1 MRMSARLSATTKLL
15 IAIPARL
22 KSTRLAKKPLLL
34 LAGKPIVAHVLERAI
49 AFAQSAALQ
58 AVGKIFHANLDASI
72 VLATDSEEIAD
83 IARAMSVMV
92 CMTRADHATG
102 SDRLAECAAQLALDP
117 QTIVLN
123 LQGDEPL
130 MPESCL
136 ASVVRLLLANSN
148 AAMAT
153 LATPIQSVQ
162 ELFDINVVK
171 LVTRADQRALYFSR
185 APIPYARDQFGA
197 LIDAPEK
204 AQASILE
211 QFPYH
216 RHLGLYAYRAGA
228 LLQIAAAPQSAL
240 EQAES
245 LEQLRALDLGLE
257 IVVGI
262 APEVIPPGIDT
273 IDDLQRVERYM
284 SAVSPDRPDLS
295 SLSQKTE
302 ASPADLA
309 AHAYDNPQKKRAA
322 WATQK
327 VLFVCM
333 GNICR
338 SPLAHAYA
346 LKQAGALGFTGLEF
360 ASRATIA
367 STSKQPADLRTQAI
381 ARAAGLNLSQ
391 HRAQQIKTSDFYDY
405 DLIIAHDDRNIADLK
420 NVCPDGLMDKVK
432 LLMSF
437 AEDALRADVPDPYM
451 GDHEDFILSWRLIK
465 QGVDALLEQLRA

>member
-1 MRMSARLSATTKLL
+1 MSSAKTKLV
-15 IAIPARL
+15 IAVPARL
-22 KSTRLAKKPLLL
+22 KSTRLASKPLLM
-34 LAGKPIVAHVLERAI
+34 LAGKPIVAHVLERAQT
-49 AFAQSAALQ
+49 FAQSVGREL
-58 AVGKIFHANLDASI
+58 AVSI
-72 VLATDSEEIAD
+72 VLATDSEEIAQ
-83 IARAMSVMV
+83 IARAMNVMV
-92 CMTRADHATG
+92 CMTRVDHATG
-102 SDRLAECAAQLALDP
+102 TDRLAECAAQLGLDP
-117 QTIVLN
+117 HTIVLN

-136 ASVVRLLLANSN
+136 ASVVALLQANPN
-148 AAMAT
+148 AAIAT
-153 LATPIQSVQ
+153 LSTPIQSLQ
-162 ELFDINVVK
+162 ELFDTNVVK

-197 LIDAPEK
+197 LTDAPAK

-240 EQAES
+240 EKAES

-257 IVVGI
+257 IVVGV

-273 IDDLQRVERYM
+273 IEDLQRVEGFLSQQKIKESRDERHGRNESQVAR
-284 SAVSPDRPDLS
+284 SAVDKHD
-295 SLSQKTE
+295 SLDSL
-302 ASPADLA
+302 AST
-309 AHAYDNPQKKRAA
+309 KRERKRGA
-322 WATQK
+322 WAAQK

-346 LKQAGALGFTGLEF
+346 LKQAGVLGFTGLEF

-367 STSKQPADLRTQAI
+367 STSKQPADLRAQAI
-381 ARAAGLNLSQ
+381 ARSAGLNLTQ
-391 HRAQQIKTSDFYDY
+391 HRAQQIKAADFYDY

-437 AEDALRADVPDPYM
+437 AEDAVRADVPDPYM